1 MARKGRNAPRK
12 GKMMKKEDASKLAP
26 EASMRPKARPSSKLA
41 PRASMRPR
49 ARPNDTTMEAS
60 LRPRARPDD
69 MPTVDE
75 IGAIERGNRAA
86 RRTAEDLA
94 MFALPGANIGRNVAK
109 MAEEAAAKESMG
121 MKYGGKVKKMKKG
134 GKMPDLTGDGKV
146 TQADVLKGR
155 GVFKKGGKVR
165 GYGLAR
171 GGKACKMR

>member
-12 GKMMKKEDASKLAP
+12 GKMKMMEKEGAVS
-26 EASMRPKARPSSKLA
+26 SMRPKARPSSKLA

-49 ARPNDTTMEAS
+49 ARPDGTTMEAS

-86 RRTAEDLA
+86 KRTAEDLA
-94 MFALPGANIGRNVAK
+94 MFALPGPASAGAVAGK
-109 MAEEAAAKESMG
+109 KAMG
-121 MKYGGKVKKMKKG
+121 MKHGGKVKKMKYGGKVKKMKKG

>member
-12 GKMMKKEDASKLAP
+12 GKMKKEGASKLAP
-26 EASMRPKARPSSKLA
+26 KTSMRPKARPSSKLA
-41 PRASMRPR
+41 PKTSMRPR

-86 RRTAEDLA
+86 KRTAKDLA
-94 MFALPGANIGRNVAK
+94 MLALPGPASAGA
-109 MAEEAAAKESMG
+109 AAAKKALG
-121 MKYGGKVKKMKKG
+121 M
-134 GKMPDLTGDGKV
+134 
-146 TQADVLKGR
+146 
-155 GVFKKGGKVR
+155 KKGGKVR

>member
-1 MARKGRNAPRK
+1 
-12 GKMMKKEDASKLAP
+12 
-26 EASMRPKARPSSKLA
+26 
-41 PRASMRPR
+41 
-49 ARPNDTTMEAS
+49 MESS
-60 LRPRARPDD
+60 LRPRARPKKG
-69 MPTVDE
+69 MKSSLRPKARPVDVSPK
-75 IGAIERGNRAA
+75 AERGDIELMLKEQKEKSRLRPTRDGEAMTTKSYLQPRADG
-86 RRTAEDLA
+86 TGLTTKPE
-94 MFALPGANIGRNVAK
+94 K
-109 MAEEAAAKESMG
+109 

>member
-1 MARKGRNAPRK
+1 
-12 GKMMKKEDASKLAP
+12 MKSSL
-26 EASMRPKARPSSKLA
+26 RPKARPKKGMKS
-41 PRASMRPR
+41 
-49 ARPNDTTMEAS
+49 S
-60 LRPRARPDD
+60 LRPKARP
-69 MPTVDE
+69 VDVSPK
-75 IGAIERGNRAA
+75 AERGDIELMLKEQKEKSLLRPTRDGKALTTKSYLQPRADG
-86 RRTAEDLA
+86 TGLTTE
-94 MFALPGANIGRNVAK
+94 PEN
-109 MAEEAAAKESMG
+109 

>member
-1 MARKGRNAPRK
+1 
-12 GKMMKKEDASKLAP
+12 MKS
-26 EASMRPKARPSSKLA
+26 SMRPKARPLSKKEQEKKEIDA
-41 PRASMRPR
+41 
-49 ARPNDTTMEAS
+49 
-60 LRPRARPDD
+60 D
-69 MPTVDE
+69 MKRLKQKNAMTAGLDE
-75 IGAIERGNRAA
+75 YGRG
-86 RRTAEDLA
+86 
-94 MFALPGANIGRNVAK
+94 K
-109 MAEEAAAKESMG
+109 AAAQGRLNSKPAEKSGPSLFDLLGDEESTD